1 MTLYLKYQEYIIQF
15 KNTLVMPTFGT
26 IASIIASSGSI
37 PTSSFTILPFYVADP
52 GYSLGSTSSIA
63 ASINANI
70 LTQSNAGTAAEIIFN
85 IPSPEN
91 SDSAGT
97 PILKLSSTGVNNE
110 PRVGIGFSEGEE
122 PIKAF
127 DIKSKIDSDKGTELL
142 IRSSRTTTG
151 AQVGDEAGVINFV
164 IDTGSFIDITTTGSI
179 ARIKTKVD
187 EISSSG
193 VGGRLQFGLTRNINT
208 EIDIM
213 EMSYGDST
221 FADFY
226 ATTTPRTFEI
236 KDINPNPTPSQNASF
251 IHSNGN
257 NPYTIIRTDNPGT
270 GNQGGLIQVNNKF
283 GNGTIFLHGPTGE
296 ITGSDVIIDDWG
308 SVSAS
313 LASKPTRTTFD
324 NSGQHSLTTVTDQY
338 YHYAG
343 NASYGYGTS
352 IFNINSSQSPTLV
365 TSGAGTYMRTG
376 YVVPEDGIYDI
387 NLTVRALATANG
399 AGEATATEYEGA
411 DYDFLLIRSQPSLGD
426 PNMSIIT
433 TANVTFNSTD
443 SSYPVTGSASSVS
456 QTLSKGDIL
465 IIAGHGTTDVTT
477 TRYIFHS
484 HTITLDK

>member
-1 MTLYLKYQEYIIQF
+1 
-15 KNTLVMPTFGT
+15 MPIFGN
-26 IASIIASSGSI
+26 ISSIVASSGSI
-37 PTSSFTILPFYVADP
+37 PTSSFPVLPFFVADP
-52 GYSLGSTSSIA
+52 SYGLGGTASIA
-63 ASINANI
+63 ASVNLNI
-70 LTQSNAGTAAEIIFN
+70 LTQSSAGVAAEMTFN
-85 IPSPEN
+85 LPSPEN
-91 SDSAGT
+91 STTAGI
-97 PILKLSSTGVNNE
+97 PVLKLFTTGSNNE
-110 PRVGIGFSEGEE
+110 PRVGIGFEEGEE

-127 DIKSKIDSDKGTELL
+127 DIKSKIDSSTGTELL

-151 AQVGDEAGVINFV
+151 AQVGDEAGIINFV

-236 KDINPNPTPSQNASF
+236 KDISPQTTPSQNASF
-251 IHSNGN
+251 IHSNGT

-270 GNQGGLIQVNNKF
+270 GGAGGLIQVNNKL

-313 LASKPTRTTFD
+313 LASKSIRTTLT
-324 NSGQHSLTTVTDQY
+324 NAGQISLTSTTDQY

-343 NASYGYGTS
+343 NSSYGLGTS
-352 IFNINSSQSPTLV
+352 IFNVTSTASPT
-365 TSGAGTYMRTG
+365 TITTGAGKYMRAG
-376 YVVPEDGIYDI
+376 YVVPEDGVYNI
-387 NLTVRALATANG
+387 NFTVRALATSNG
-399 AGEATATEYEGA
+399 AGETTAVELEGT
-411 DYDFLLIRSQPSLGD
+411 DYDFLLIKSEPSNDD
-426 PNMSIIT
+426 PNMSIIG
-433 TANVTFNSTD
+433 TAGVTWDATNT
-443 SSYPVTGSASSVS
+443 SYPVTGSVEINS
-456 QTLSKGDIL
+456 QTLSKGDLL
-465 IIAGHGTTDVTT
+465 IVAMHGVENITT
-477 TRYIFHS
+477 TSYIFHT
-484 HTITLDK
+484 HTIILDK

>member
-1 MTLYLKYQEYIIQF
+1 
-15 KNTLVMPTFGT
+15 MPIFGN
-26 IASIIASSGSI
+26 ISSIVASSGSI
-37 PTSSFTILPFYVADP
+37 PTSSFSVLPFFVTDP
-52 GYSLGSTSSIA
+52 SYGLGGTASIA
-63 ASINANI
+63 ASVNLNI
-70 LTQSNAGTAAEIIFN
+70 LTQSSAGVAAEMTFN
-85 IPSPEN
+85 LPSPEN
-91 SDSAGT
+91 STSAGV
-97 PILKLSSTGVNNE
+97 PVLKLFTTGSNNE
-110 PRVGIGFSEGEE
+110 PRVGIGFEEGEE

-127 DIKSKIDSDKGTELL
+127 DVKSKIDSSTGTELL

-151 AQVGDEAGVINFV
+151 AQVGDEAGIINFV

-208 EIDIM
+208 EVDIM

-226 ATTTPRTFEI
+226 ATTTPKTFEI
-236 KDINPNPTPSQNASF
+236 KDISPQTTPSQNASF
-251 IHSNGN
+251 IHSNGV

-270 GNQGGLIQVNNKF
+270 GGAGGLIQVNNKF
-283 GNGTIFLHGPTGE
+283 GTGTIFLHGPTGE

-324 NSGQHSLTTVTDQY
+324 NSGQHSLTTTTDQY

-352 IFNINSSQSPTLV
+352 IFNISSPTTPTLI
-365 TSGAGTYMRTG
+365 TSSAGTYMRAG
-376 YVVPEDGIYDI
+376 YVVPEDGTYDI
-387 NLTVRALATANG
+387 NLTVRAFATSNG
-399 AGEATATEYEGA
+399 AGESTAAEYEGTN
-411 DYDFLLIRSQPSLGD
+411 YDFLLIRSQPILGD

-433 TANVTFNSTD
+433 SSSVIFNSTD
-443 SSYPVTGSASSVS
+443 SSYPVTGSSNSLS
-456 QTLSKGDIL
+456 QVLSKGDIL
-465 IIAGHGTTDVTT
+465 IIAGHGTTNATT